1 MSVVIIGGH
10 DRMVCQYKQICKQF
24 KCKAKVFTQMSAAMS
39 KQIGSPDLIV
49 LFTNT
54 VSHKMVRCA
63 VEEAGRCNSEVVR
76 CLSLIHIYTIT
87 VRLFS
92 VCDNVLRRKGVEK
105 LSSAADDS
113 TVIIQFVNRFKEEQ
127 SSFMYV
133 CDIVGNFIQT
143 ACDMGRN
150 KDGMVFLLCKFS

>member
-54 VSHKMVRCA
+54 VSCLNKKIGNPDLVVLFTNTVSHKMVRCA
-63 VEEAGRCNSEVVR
+63 VEEAGRCNAEVVR
-76 CLSLIHIYTIT
+76 CHT
-87 VRLFS
+87 
-92 VCDNVLRRKGVEK
+92 
-105 LSSAADDS
+105 SSKNAL
-113 TVIIQFVNRFKEEQ
+113 EE
-127 SSFMYV
+127 
-133 CDIVGNFIQT
+133 ILGNICVQ
-143 ACDMGRN
+143 G
-150 KDGMVFLLCKFS
+150 

>member
-1 MSVVIIGGH
+1 MLFAAT
-10 DRMVCQYKQICKQF
+10 VCFY
-24 KCKAKVFTQMSAAMS
+24 
-39 KQIGSPDLIV
+39 
-49 LFTNT
+49 
-54 VSHKMVRCA
+54 
-63 VEEAGRCNSEVVR
+63 E
-76 CLSLIHIYTIT
+76 YTIT

-133 CDIVGNFIQT
+133 CDIVGNFIQI